1 MCVGI
6 RPQPLTFAVTMVNMF
21 IERVHS
27 RSTQRQQT
35 RQKVV
40 SVAEKL
46 FREQG
51 FAATTVRQIASA
63 AEVSVGTVIAV
74 GDKSTLLVRIY
85 DGWITDFHQQRV
97 VEPRA
102 GRPVDAIID
111 HLRPIIGYFVQDAE
125 LSREYAAIL
134 VRGEVESIV
143 FDSLARSLIADIET
157 ILRAEEKRNASET
170 ARAIYFAYLGVLMTA
185 SNGAIALE
193 TVPSEVRRAV
203 VAVLGDER

>member
-1 MCVGI
+1 MCGGI
-6 RPQPLTFAVTMVNMF
+6 RLRSALFAASILNMF
-21 IERVHS
+21 SERVHA

-40 SVAEKL
+40 GVAEEL
-46 FREQG
+46 FRAQG
-51 FAATTVRQIASA
+51 FAATTVRQIASV

-74 GDKSTLLVRIY
+74 GDKATLLVRIY

-97 VEPRA
+97 VEPLA

-185 SNGAIALE
+185 SHGAMSLE
-193 TVPSEVRRAV
+193 TVPSAVRRAV
-203 VAVLGDER
+203 VAVIGDER